1 MPSIE
6 SFIRIIDKKLIE
18 HAAFIRRT
26 PFIFCKFEQSTPA
39 INNSPI
45 FVYCLRLSRATR
57 VGQEKFFYNYGPYT
71 SY

>member
-1 MPSIE
+1 MPLLLGRLPS
-6 SFIRIIDKKLIE
+6 
-18 HAAFIRRT
+18 
-26 PFIFCKFEQSTPA
+26 FIFCKFEQSTPA

-57 VGQEKFFYNYGPYT
+57 VGQEKFFYNYWPYT

>member
-6 SFIRIIDKKLIE
+6 SFIRIIDKKLIG

-26 PFIFCKFEQSTPA
+26 PLFCKFEHTPA